1 MALKRAQ
8 AGDCTFK
15 LRIKRDG
22 EIVESP
28 SGEND
33 LSNLVNAAFIM
44 EGIGQA
50 TYEAEIVM
58 GDGAGVINSLTGSE
72 LWVLTIATVHKTAT
86 YNLRSYAITDRKR
99 SGNSEGYII
108 KCVSDEFLKNEC
120 INVFGPSKTLFDNKL
135 QAEEIVKK
143 LVEDKKYL
151 NSKKKLHFEKTRT
164 KNQHKFVACNW
175 RVLDTVYWVGNLS
188 QRATGGAGANAKP
201 QNGFLFWENMMG
213 YHFKS
218 IDKMIDDVNAMNPDQ
233 ESNLSEGKA
242 KLYKYSYEPKKS
254 GDESSD
260 DRKINAISFPT
271 DRDYLTGM
279 RQGAW
284 SGYSVGFDVS
294 NITNSRVSADALTAF
309 EAHKYDV
316 SDFWGA
322 MSHVGRSTSKNPVES
337 YDEDIKAMIKKPK
350 RIRYAFLPNRNW
362 DVPKWQFAGISI
374 GSKTET
380 NKQYDEIPYLQA
392 YQHLR
397 VQTLKNTRL
406 MVSIPGN
413 LDLYSG
419 YGIDIRIPKTK
430 PKGDKMETDYK
441 YSGRYVISG
450 IRHVYAD
457 ESLTTEL
464 MLCRDAMPLPK

>member
-1 MALKRAQ
+1 MALKRTQ

-15 LRIKRDG
+15 LRIKRNG
-22 EIVESP
+22 SIVESP
-28 SGEND
+28 EGDTD
-33 LSNLVNAAFIM
+33 LASLVQAAFIM

-50 TYEAEIVM
+50 TYEAEIIM
-58 GDGAGVINSLTGSE
+58 GDGAGLINQLTGSE
-72 LWVLTIATVHKTAT
+72 LWVLTIETVHKTAT
-86 YNLRSYAITDRKR
+86 YNLRAYAITDRKR

-108 KCVSDEFLKNEC
+108 KCVSEEFLKNEC
-120 INVFGPSKTLFDNKL
+120 LNVFGPSKKLFDNKL
-135 QAEEIVKK
+135 QAEDIIKK
-143 LVEDKKYL
+143 LVEDKNYL
-151 NSKKKLHFEKTRT
+151 NSKKKLHFEKT
-164 KNQHKFVACNW
+164 KNKHQFIACNW
-175 RVLDTVYWVGNLS
+175 RILDTIYWVGNLS
-188 QRATGGAGANAKP
+188 QRSAGGAGASAKP

-218 IDKMIDDVNAMNPDQ
+218 IDKMIDDVNAMTPEKD
-233 ESNLSEGKA
+233 SDMSEGKA

-254 GDESSD
+254 GDEDND
-260 DRKINAISFPT
+260 DRKINSISFPA

-284 SGYSVGFDVS
+284 SGYSVGFDPSMIS
-294 NITNSRVSADALTAF
+294 NSKVAADALTAF
-309 EAHKYDV
+309 EAHKYDIV
-316 SDFWGA
+316 DFWGA

-337 YDEDIKAMIKKPK
+337 FDDDIKTMIRNPK
-350 RIRYAFLPNRNW
+350 RIRYSFLPNRQW
-362 DVPKWQFAGISI
+362 DVPRWKFAGISI
-374 GSKTET
+374 GTKTET
-380 NKQYDEIPYLQA
+380 TKQYEEIPYLQS

-397 VQTLKNTRL
+397 VQSLKNTRL

-430 PKGDKMETDYK
+430 PKGDRMETDYK